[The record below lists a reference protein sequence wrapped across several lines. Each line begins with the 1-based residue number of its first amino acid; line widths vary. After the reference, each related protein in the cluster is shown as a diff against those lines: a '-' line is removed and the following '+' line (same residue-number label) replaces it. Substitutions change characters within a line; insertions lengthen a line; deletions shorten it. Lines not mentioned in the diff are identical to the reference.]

1 MFMRLKSDQES
12 LSLILALFPS
22 FFHLCGSKMTFVLN
36 YISSVLIFH
45 TRIIAGDPGSFEMR
59 LFDMPAAYHS

>member
-1 MFMRLKSDQES
+1 
-12 LSLILALFPS
+12 
-22 FFHLCGSKMTFVLN
+22 MTFALN

-45 TRIIAGDPGSFEMR
+45 TRIIAGDPGSFEIR